1 MQNGI
6 GSFTGAVPICIYC
19 SFMKDKVIIM
29 GNEALFRDKTIWR
42 AIFSQ
47 AIPSVLTRLVM
58 VIYSMADIFFIG
70 MPGDD
75 T

>member
-1 MQNGI
+1 ME
-6 GSFTGAVPICIYC
+6 
-19 SFMKDKVIIM
+19 
-29 GNEALFRDKTIWR
+29 NEELFRDKTIWR

-47 AIPSVLTRLVM
+47 AIPSVLTRLIM